1 MLINGHNLNVET
13 YGPANGPAVVLLHHG
28 LGSIRAW
35 KANTPIL
42 ASAGMR
48 VIVYDRWGYG
58 KSDPRPELGQPTF
71 KADQA
76 DLLSLLD
83 ELQVGQAALVGHSD
97 GGTIAMYFS
106 AAHAG
111 RVTKLVTVAAHIYV
125 EPKMEP
131 GLEMIRLMYEN
142 DPGFQRKFTR
152 QHGEKAGQVF
162 KNWYDGW
169 LREENLTW
177 DMRPLLGDIACP
189 TLVIQGEQDEHATPQ
204 HARDITA
211 AIPGAEL
218 WLAPGVGH
226 MLPQE
231 AAERFNPRLIKF
243 LGRATHEIHS

>member
-13 YGPANGPAVVLLHHG
+13 YGPATEPAVVLLHHG

-42 ASAGMR
+42 AKAGLR

-97 GGTIAMYFS
+97 GGTIAMYFA
-106 AAHAG
+106 AAHPG
-111 RVTKLVTVAAHIYV
+111 RVAKLVIVAAHIYV

-131 GLEMIRLMYEN
+131 GLEMIRLTYEN
-142 DPGFQRKFTR
+142 DPDFQCKFTR

-162 KNWYDGW
+162 KNWHNGW
-169 LREENLTW
+169 LKEEHLTW
-177 DMRPLLGDIACP
+177 DMRPLLGGIACP
-189 TLVIQGEQDEHATPQ
+189 TLVVQGEQDEHASPQ
-204 HARDITA
+204 HARDIAA

-218 WLAPGVGH
+218 WLEPGTGH

-231 AAERFNPRLIKF
+231 AAKRFNQRLIEF
-243 LGRATHEIHS
+243 LGVAIHNVHS